1 MEIYCHKLWKYYY
14 FFCDSVILFLMFLL
28 ESILMKFNVHKIGEE
43 TNYYKRIINI
53 MPNSIIRI
61 KTLCDEKAKILKL
74 PGVVI

>member
-1 MEIYCHKLWKYYY
+1 
-14 FFCDSVILFLMFLL
+14 MFLL
-28 ESILMKFNVHKIGEE
+28 ESILMKFNVHKIVEE

>member
-1 MEIYCHKLWKYYY
+1 MEILL

-28 ESILMKFNVHKIGEE
+28 ESILMKFNVHKIVEE

-61 KTLCDEKAKILKL
+61 KTLCDEKTKILKL